1 MLRILDR
8 YFLRELLFSVLG
20 TAIVLLVIV
29 TGGTFAAVLKQVA
42 NGSFPASVMFE
53 VLGLRMIDV
62 QTALLPM
69 ALFLGVL
76 TALGRLY
83 RDSEMHVLASSGM
96 GPRGL
101 LRPVMLLGL
110 PMVTLI
116 ALISLWWG
124 PWSVRTANALVEQA
138 NRSVIAAGLE
148 AGQFT
153 ELPGKGGIIFVDSM
167 NAAGTKLGK
176 VFVASDKP
184 GDKTHPPKINVITA
198 KRGQLYQESD
208 GAGRFLALFDGWRY
222 ELPMGHLNWRRMQ
235 YARQDAALSSV
246 QPGDDGGDNDPIHE
260 MSTGKL
266 FGARSSE
273 QRAELAWRIASPM
286 ASLVLILLA
295 LPLSRQ
301 TPREPRYGRLL
312 IAVLSY
318 FIYLGLLSFGRALIG
333 QGKVPNSAP
342 LWGLHLAV
350 AALALWMFWNQYR
363 ARVPKGAKA

>member
-8 YFLRELLFSVLG
+8 YFLRELLSSVLG

-29 TGGTFAAVLKQVA
+29 TGGTFATVLKQVA
-42 NGSFPASVMFE
+42 NGSFPASIMFE

-62 QTALLPM
+62 LTALLPM

-76 TALGRLY
+76 TALGRMY

-101 LRPVMLLGL
+101 LRPVLLLGA
-110 PMVTLI
+110 PVVVLI
-116 ALISLWWG
+116 ALVSLWWG
-124 PWSVRTANALVEQA
+124 PWAVRTADQQVAQA

-167 NAAGTKLGK
+167 NSTGTRLGR
-176 VFVASDKP
+176 VFVATDKP
-184 GDKTHPPKINVITA
+184 GDTTHPPKISVITA
-198 KRGQLYQESD
+198 KRGQLYQDSD
-208 GAGRFLALFDGWRY
+208 GQGRFLALFDGWRF
-222 ELPMGHLNWRRMQ
+222 EVPLGQDNWRRMQ

-246 QPGDDGGDNDPIHE
+246 QSDDGDDDDPLHE
-260 MSTGKL
+260 LSTLALLGMNQP
-266 FGARSSE
+266 E
-273 QRAELAWRIASPM
+273 PRAELAWRIAAPV
-286 ASLVLILLA
+286 ASFVLLLLA

-318 FIYLGLLSFGRALIG
+318 FIYLGLLSFVRALIG

-342 LWGLHLAV
+342 MWLLHLAV
-350 AALALWMFWNQYR
+350 AALALWMFWGHYR
-363 ARVPKGAKA
+363 QRRKERTT